1 MDKGYMKFLLKKIN
15 FIFLSGYGTY
25 EDNSV
30 IYSSLV
36 GTVEKTNKFANFV

>member
-1 MDKGYMKFLLKKIN
+1 MKFFHKNYSIL
-15 FIFLSGYGTY
+15 IFKFSGFGTY

-36 GTVEKTNKFANFV
+36 GTVEKTNK

>member
-1 MDKGYMKFLLKKIN
+1 MATYFYKF
-15 FIFLSGYGTY
+15 SGYGTY

-36 GTVEKTNKFANFV
+36 GTVEKTNKYNNSVNNMGQGYC